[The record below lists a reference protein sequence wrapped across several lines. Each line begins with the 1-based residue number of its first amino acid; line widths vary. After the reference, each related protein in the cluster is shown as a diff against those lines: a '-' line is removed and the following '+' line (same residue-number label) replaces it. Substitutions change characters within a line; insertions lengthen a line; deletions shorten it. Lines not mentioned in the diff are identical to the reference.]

1 MAQELKEK
9 QEYEEYLKMKAAF
22 SVEEEGFDEN
32 EESESDNL
40 LKEFID
46 YIKDNKVVLLEDL
59 SRQFKLKT
67 QAAIDR
73 IQELKVSGAI
83 TGVLDDQ
90 GKFIYISE
98 EELASVA
105 KFIRQSG
112 RISITELA
120 ECSNNLIKLSPVS
133 V

>member
-1 MAQELKEK
+1 
-9 QEYEEYLKMKAAF
+9 MKAAF
-22 SVEEEGFDEN
+22 NIEEEGFDEEEQN
-32 EESESDNL
+32 ENDNL
-40 LKEFID
+40 LQEFIS
-46 YIKDNKVVLLEDL
+46 YIKEHKVVLLEDL

-73 IQELKVSGAI
+73 IQELKLSNALSG
-83 TGVLDDQ
+83 VFDDQ

-98 EELASVA
+98 EELNSIA

-112 RISITELA
+112 RISISELA
-120 ECSNNLIKLSPVS
+120 ESSNNLINLKPVF